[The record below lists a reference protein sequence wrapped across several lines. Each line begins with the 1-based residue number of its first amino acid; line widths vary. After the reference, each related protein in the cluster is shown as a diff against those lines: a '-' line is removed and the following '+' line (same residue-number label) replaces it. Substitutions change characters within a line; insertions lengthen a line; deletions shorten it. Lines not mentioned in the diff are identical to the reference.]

1 MHDNKKGWKLGRY
14 LWQYLS
20 WIVSTTSC
28 DCLLCNFFDRTFF
41 PRLDVEA
48 RCVFFLYY
56 HIFSCCFFFF
66 SAARDSL
73 FFLVVRILLTSRR
86 HVVSTRQASQQR
98 EKEERS
104 KMSDYFW
111 TMSSCRRHRGR
122 YGKERWRFLWV
133 MKGDEGRKRREK
145 GKNDDDECTRNLLHD
160 PRRFSA

>member
-1 MHDNKKGWKLGRY
+1 MTVGTTLLVINVSI
-14 LWQYLS
+14 LS
-20 WIVSTTSC
+20 ILRPFRVK
-28 DCLLCNFFDRTFF
+28 FFSIE
-41 PRLDVEA
+41 L
-48 RCVFFLYY
+48 FFLALMLKPGVS
-56 HIFSCCFFFF
+56 FSLITIYLAVVFFFF

-86 HVVSTRQASQQR
+86 HGVSTRQASQQR